1 MNPLPPAVAELLT
14 GRLPALG
21 PGSPN
26 EPMRA
31 KLEAFTAAGET
42 GRALLSA
49 LWLYHDFLHE
59 SHEISQELHSPT
71 GSLLH
76 GVMHRREPDA
86 WNSKYWFRRVGDHPA
101 YAEIGKAAKEL
112 GYGSGV
118 WDPMR
123 FVDDCEAARGTG
135 GVREELLKRVQAKEI
150 ELIAAW
156 CAGHLEPGTQ

>member
-1 MNPLPPAVAELLT
+1 MNPLTPAVAELLT

-26 EPMRA
+26 EPMRGR
-31 KLEAFTAAGET
+31 LTAFHPHTADAEL
-42 GRALLSA
+42 GRALHAA
-49 LWLYHDFLHE
+49 LWLYHDFLTE
-59 SHEISQELHSPT
+59 SHDISQDLTSPT

-76 GVMHRREPDA
+76 AVMHRREPDA
-86 WNSKYWFRRVGDHPA
+86 GNSKYWFRRVGEHPV
-101 YAEIGKAAKEL
+101 YADIGAAAKEL
-112 GYGSGV
+112 GYGNGT

-135 GVREELLKRVQAKEI
+135 SEREELLKRVQAKEI

-156 CAGHLEPGTQ
+156 CAGNS